1 MNVRTPLATEDIR
14 RAYRKWATHYEYTF
28 ALISRR
34 YLKKVIPQFNQDT
47 TGRVLDV
54 GIGTG
59 LSLDYLAASLSITGI
74 DLSADMLEKAEKR
87 RRKRSLT
94 NVKELR
100 VMDASKLEF
109 EDNYFDGVLATY
121 VLSVV
126 DNPAQVMLE
135 MCRVCNPGGMVYVFN
150 HIKSQ
155 KEKQPLLAMLEK
167 TIAPSSKLV
176 GFHSDFSHEL
186 LQAEHTHMQLVEQHD
201 YGPMGLFTLLK
212 FKKPMA

>member
-1 MNVRTPLATEDIR
+1 MNVRTPLATEDVR
-14 RAYRKWATHYEYTF
+14 RAYRKWATHYDYTF

-54 GIGTG
+54 EIGTG

-121 VLSVV
+121 VLSVA
-126 DNPAQVMLE
+126 DNPAQVMQE
-135 MCRVCNPGGMVYVFN
+135 MCRVCKPGGMVYVFN
-150 HIKSQ
+150 HFKSQ

-167 TIAPSSKLV
+167 TFAPSSKLV
-176 GFHSDFSHEL
+176 GFHSDFPHEL
-186 LQAEHTHMQLVEQHD
+186 LQAEHTDMQLVEQHD

>member
-14 RAYRKWATHYEYTF
+14 RAYRKWATHYDYTF

-87 RRKRSLT
+87 RRKRGLT

-109 EDNYFDGVLATY
+109 EDNYFDGFLATY
-121 VLSVV
+121 VLSVA
-126 DNPAQVMLE
+126 DNPAQVMQE
-135 MCRVCNPGGMVYVFN
+135 MCRVCKPGGMVYVFN
-150 HIKSQ
+150 HFKSQ

-167 TIAPSSKLV
+167 TFAPSSKLV

-186 LQAEHTHMQLVEQHD
+186 LQAERTHMQLVEQHD